1 MQTTALT
8 RDFPGGR
15 RLCDEPLIHVL
26 DDLLT
31 PAECAHIVEVAEPK
45 MRRSQVSGATGGKIS
60 QGRTNALTWV
70 RHDTD
75 AIVLA
80 AATRIAAAVGL
91 PLSHA
96 ESLQVIHYE
105 PGQEYRTH
113 FDAYDLSTEKGQRY
127 TERGGQRLV
136 TALAY
141 LGAVEGGTTD
151 FPRLG
156 ISIAPRP
163 GSVLVFHNC
172 HPGTNV
178 CDRRTE
184 HQGRPPLRGDKWAF
198 NLWFHERPYWP

>member
-1 MQTTALT
+1 MTAPA
-8 RDFPGGR
+8 RDFVGGR
-15 RLCDEPLIHVL
+15 RLCDDPLIHVV
-26 DDLLT
+26 DELLS
-31 PAECAHIVEVAEPK
+31 PAECVHIIAVARPK
-45 MRRSQVSGATGGKIS
+45 MRRSQVSGAAGGKVS

-75 AIVLA
+75 DTVLA
-80 AATRIAAAVGL
+80 VATRISATVGL
-91 PLSHA
+91 PLAHA

-156 ISIAPRP
+156 ISVAPRC

-172 HPGTNV
+172 HPGTDV
-178 CDRRTE
+178 CDRRSE

>member
-1 MQTTALT
+1 MTVPA
-8 RDFPGGR
+8 RDFVGGR
-15 RLCDEPLIHVL
+15 RLCADPLIHVV
-26 DDLLT
+26 DELLS
-31 PAECAHIVEVAEPK
+31 PAECAHIIAVAQPK
-45 MRRSQVSGATGGKIS
+45 MRRSQVSGAAGGKVS

-75 AIVLA
+75 DTVLA
-80 AATRIAAAVGL
+80 VATRISATVGL
-91 PLSHA
+91 PLAHA

-156 ISIAPRP
+156 ISVAPRC

-172 HPGTNV
+172 HPGTDV